1 VSRLESL
8 ASEASTRDLSSA
20 IAAFFD
26 GVAPATAGVA
36 APPPPA
42 EFDASVGGAVVG
54 DLGWTLGPDLD
65 TAVAIAADPD
75 AGIWRMRRGFGP
87 GGSGRGQSDSGGC
100 GRQFG
105 AFGSGFE
112 EDLV

>member
-1 VSRLESL
+1 MMRSRSSTAMWWVSRSESL

-42 EFDASVGGAVVG
+42 EAEFDADVGSAVVG
-54 DLGWTLGPDLD
+54 DLGWALGPDLD
-65 TAVAIAADPD
+65 TAVAIAADPGG
-75 AGIWRMRRGFGP
+75 GIWRMRRGL
-87 GGSGRGQSDSGGC
+87 GGWAEVSQI
-100 GRQFG
+100 
-105 AFGSGFE
+105 
-112 EDLV
+112 